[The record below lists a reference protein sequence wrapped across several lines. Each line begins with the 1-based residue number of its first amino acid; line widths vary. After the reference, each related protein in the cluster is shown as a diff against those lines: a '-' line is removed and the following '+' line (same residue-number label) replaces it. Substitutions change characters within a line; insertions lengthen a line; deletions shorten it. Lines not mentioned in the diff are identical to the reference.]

1 MPAPPGVGFFY
12 LYLAPTFS
20 FAVGALSVRRFFRLK
35 SPYMSEYQHNHGHQP
50 ISHNQRFSIAIGLNL
65 FYVVVEAVFAFSS
78 NSLALLSDA
87 AHNLSDVVGMLIPWG
102 AIWLAQK
109 RPNPRRTYGFGRAT
123 LLASLASGV
132 LLIVTSVGIAWE
144 AVARFS
150 NPSLPNPWV
159 IIAVAGTGVL
169 INGLTALM
177 FLSGSRTDLNI
188 KGAYL
193 HMLSDTAVS
202 ARVVVVGIGII
213 VTGWPWLDPVVSLVI
228 AAIIIWGT
236 WGLLKESVDLIMDAV
251 PPGIDSSEVRR
262 FMEEHEEV
270 SEVHDLHIWA
280 MSTTET
286 ALTAH
291 VVVRSTEQ
299 AGSLAQ
305 QLAVALQGTY
315 GIGHSTIQ
323 IEVSS
328 LPCDDVMHP

>member
-1 MPAPPGVGFFY
+1 M
-12 LYLAPTFS
+12 
-20 FAVGALSVRRFFRLK
+20 
-35 SPYMSEYQHNHGHQP
+35 
-50 ISHNQRFSIAIGLNL
+50 
-65 FYVVVEAVFAFSS
+65 
-78 NSLALLSDA
+78 
-87 AHNLSDVVGMLIPWG
+87 
-102 AIWLAQK
+102 
-109 RPNPRRTYGFGRAT
+109 
-123 LLASLASGV
+123 
-132 LLIVTSVGIAWE
+132 
-144 AVARFS
+144 
-150 NPSLPNPWV
+150 
-159 IIAVAGTGVL
+159 
-169 INGLTALM
+169 
-177 FLSGSRTDLNI
+177 
-188 KGAYL
+188 
-193 HMLSDTAVS
+193 
-202 ARVVVVGIGII
+202 VVGIGII

-291 VVVRSTEQ
+291 VVVRNTEQ